1 MHLTPIEVEANPIN
15 VEATPTDVQGSR
27 VVMEDEYGDM
37 GIKDEVVGVQ
47 VTPTRVE
54 DDVANVQFQM
64 EIRVRTFL
72 KF

>member
-1 MHLTPIEVEANPIN
+1 MHLTPIEGEANPIN